1 MQPRQRLGNEQD
13 TCAGGHEFDCIAGG
27 FRAVLDGGAGVT
39 SIRGVLATLG
49 RRYSASRTTHTLT
62 QLGRRYSASRTTHTL
77 SRSVEAGDRLVER
90 PQELLV
96 GEVGQGQLVTR
107 GEHVILGDH
116 DDGGLLVEL
125 DRVVR
130 TGVAVAQAS
139 GRRVIATCTSPCLM
153 ASAHSATSRA
163 TSSSETSGCR
173 SSQMR
178 THLLGVTPGT
188 YARRNVEARKS
199 PARSGVVTTKATARY
214 PGGDELAVDETGNR
228 RQEAGRVPA
237 GNPPAEFRDGS
248 ITRAELA
255 ALQADPPEWL
265 KTLRAE
271 GPHPKNLVAAKLG
284 VSNSALVRNGIT
296 EALTTAQ
303 INELLAEMP
312 EWLVAERA
320 TQVEVRREERRVK
333 SLHEDRRRDREE
345 SETAEDSDS

>member
-1 MQPRQRLGNEQD
+1 MKP
-13 TCAGGHEFDCIAGG
+13 
-27 FRAVLDGGAGVT
+27 
-39 SIRGVLATLG
+39 
-49 RRYSASRTTHTLT
+49 
-62 QLGRRYSASRTTHTL
+62 
-77 SRSVEAGDRLVER
+77 
-90 PQELLV
+90 
-96 GEVGQGQLVTR
+96 
-107 GEHVILGDH
+107 
-116 DDGGLLVEL
+116 
-125 DRVVR
+125 
-130 TGVAVAQAS
+130 
-139 GRRVIATCTSPCLM
+139 
-153 ASAHSATSRA
+153 
-163 TSSSETSGCR
+163 
-173 SSQMR
+173 
-178 THLLGVTPGT
+178 
-188 YARRNVEARKS
+188 
-199 PARSGVVTTKATARY
+199 ATAAKKLDVY
-214 PGGDELAVDETGNR
+214 L
-228 RQEAGRVPA
+228 PA
-237 GNPPAEFRDGS
+237 TPAEFRDGS